1 MKWKFYIPSEWKP
14 NERQTWEDVWV
25 MPTEQNNTGKS
36 IWLTI
41 ESLTS
46 AGEFGDER
54 SFESIAKKLEAQKF
68 YIDGADVFVNTK
80 DFSRA
85 EIIDWIQIWLQES
98 GFVVSELIEG
108 TFEEF
113 ENTNADAIAI
123 SEATAERRN
132 LEIKGA

>member
-46 AGEFGDER
+46 AREFGDER

-85 EIIDWIQIWLQES
+85 EIIDWIQTWLQES

-123 SEATAERRN
+123 SEVIAERRN